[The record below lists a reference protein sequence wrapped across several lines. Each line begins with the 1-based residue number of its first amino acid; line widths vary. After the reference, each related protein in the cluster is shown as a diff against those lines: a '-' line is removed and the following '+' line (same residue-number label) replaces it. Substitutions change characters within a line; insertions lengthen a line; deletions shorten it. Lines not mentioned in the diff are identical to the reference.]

1 MPNDKTV
8 KTNEKKKKES
18 LTIPTLQT
26 HDLYHQIES
35 TTNRKTT
42 KPNPKQIK
50 RRRMKPGK
58 KYIIQENIIKRLRE
72 SKV

>member
-26 HDLYHQIES
+26 HDLYH
-35 TTNRKTT
+35 
-42 KPNPKQIK
+42 
-50 RRRMKPGK
+50 
-58 KYIIQENIIKRLRE
+58 
-72 SKV
+72 